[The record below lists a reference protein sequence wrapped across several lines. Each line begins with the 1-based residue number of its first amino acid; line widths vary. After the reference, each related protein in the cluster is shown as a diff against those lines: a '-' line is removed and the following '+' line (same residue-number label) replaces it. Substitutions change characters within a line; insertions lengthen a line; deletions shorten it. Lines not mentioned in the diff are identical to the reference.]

1 MGAGVG
7 VRLREIRECDLAV
20 LYENQRDPVGVAM
33 VGFAPREWDA
43 TWA

>member
-7 VRLREIRECDLAV
+7 VRLREIRESDLAV
-20 LYENQRDPVGVAM
+20 LYENQRDPGVAM